1 MKTLGIVLAASTL
14 ALSSTGASAWFKVCN
29 AKSNGADMFVTY
41 AYYEPSITTINID
54 ACGSFTRV
62 FSPQYY
68 TAWKNT
74 GWWHITK
81 NQCAM
86 VYTPAINNRW
96 AYVYAQ
102 ISDGSTLVG
111 ANQPNQVSNVAFGI
125 DQYIGG
131 PFGSCSGEC
140 IGQTGSGDCGNPAPT
155 YWNVNALPVDQ
166 GNYQNF
172 TLTIH

>member
-1 MKTLGIVLAASTL
+1 MKTLSVVLAVSAL
-14 ALSSTGASAWFKVCN
+14 ALSSTCASAWFKICN
-29 AKSNGADMFVTY
+29 AKSNGADMLVTY
-41 AYYEPSITTINID
+41 AYYEPSITTIYVD

-81 NQCAM
+81 NQCAT

-111 ANQPNQVSNVAFGI
+111 ANQPNQVSNVPLGI
-125 DQYIGG
+125 DHYIGG

-140 IGQTGSGDCGNPAPT
+140 IGQTGSGDCANPAPT

-172 TLTIH
+172 TVTIH